1 MTNPFATRIKRLSQT
16 LRKESGN
23 SALII
28 SSAPTTLISRDSE
41 ASYRQSSDFFYLTGS
56 KIEGAQLFFESS
68 LKTAQL
74 VFEPKTEKEILWSGA
89 GISAK
94 DLAQQLGIEAV
105 STSSSQN
112 YLKEKLQGVDA
123 LYFQTEDGLL
133 CSRLTQSIMA
143 LRSHERGRY
152 PKIFKHSDLLIA
164 PMRVFK
170 DRSEVEN
177 IKNSARISYEGLK
190 AILPLIKPGTAES
203 KIAAE
208 LENFF
213 RSNQAELAFSTISA
227 SGASAAVL
235 HYHELN
241 KQLRAGELFMLDY
254 GARAQEYCADITRVF
269 PVNKKFSSQQRD
281 LYNLVLSAQKAAISK
296 IKDGVLIKTVQEA
309 ASKVLAQGLI
319 DLKILKGPL
328 SSVLN
333 KKKYS
338 AYYPH
343 GIGHQLGI
351 DVHDLDLTSFRADPT
366 AKLLKGMVF
375 TIEPGLYF
383 SKAIG
388 RIPAC
393 GIRIE
398 DDILV
403 EKSGCEILTRAIP
416 KEISEIENLLK

>member
-190 AILPLIKPGTAES
+190 AIL
-203 KIAAE
+203 
-208 LENFF
+208 
-213 RSNQAELAFSTISA
+213 
-227 SGASAAVL
+227 
-235 HYHELN
+235 LN
-241 KQLRAGELFMLDY
+241 
-254 GARAQEYCADITRVF
+254 
-269 PVNKKFSSQQRD
+269 
-281 LYNLVLSAQKAAISK
+281 
-296 IKDGVLIKTVQEA
+296 
-309 ASKVLAQGLI
+309 
-319 DLKILKGPL
+319 
-328 SSVLN
+328 
-333 KKKYS
+333 
-338 AYYPH
+338 
-343 GIGHQLGI
+343 QLGLYEKQ
-351 DVHDLDLTSFRADPT
+351 V
-366 AKLLKGMVF
+366 LLKVKLQQNSRTF
-375 TIEPGLYF
+375 LEVIKL
-383 SKAIG
+383 
-388 RIPAC
+388 
-393 GIRIE
+393 
-398 DDILV
+398 
-403 EKSGCEILTRAIP
+403 
-416 KEISEIENLLK
+416 NLLFLRSPQAVHLLLYCITMN